1 MVQPETRRVLLVST
15 PVGPLGSGRGGG
27 VELTIQNI
35 AGELIRRGYR
45 VRVLAPDGSQLV
57 GIPVTGVP
65 GEVQPYAQYQGRDAP
80 VVMPANSVLGAM
92 WDLAGRLQDEVDLIV
107 NFAYDWLPL
116 YLTGLFRTPVLH
128 LISMGSLNDAL
139 DAAAVGV
146 ARRYPE
152 RLAVH
157 TRAQAATFPAEAAA
171 RMRVVSSGLDLRLY
185 PFNDR
190 PEQRLCWVGRI
201 APEKGLEDA
210 LAVAQ
215 ATGIALDICGTLQ
228 DDRYWAA
235 IRREFPDAPIAY
247 RGFLPTAELAAVIGG
262 CRALLMTPK
271 WVEAFGNVAIE
282 ALACGTPVIAYR
294 RGGPAEIVDDG
305 RTGWLVEPDSVPG
318 LIDAVGRLD
327 ALDRRACREQAERH
341 YSLAALGGR
350 LEQWFDAALAAARQ
364 SEQVHAANT

>member
-1 MVQPETRRVLLVST
+1 MVNPVSRRVLLVST

-35 AGELIRRGYR
+35 AGELIRRGYQ
-45 VRVLAPDGSQLV
+45 VRVVAPEGSQLV
-57 GIPVTGVP
+57 GIPVIGVP
-65 GEVQPYAQYQGRDAP
+65 GAAQPYAQYQGRDAP
-80 VVMPANSVLGAM
+80 VLMPANSVLGAM
-92 WDLAGRLQDEVDLIV
+92 WEAAGGLQGEVDLIV

-139 DAAAVGV
+139 DAVAATV
-146 ARRYPE
+146 ARRYSE

-157 TRAQAATFPAEAAA
+157 TRAQATTFPGEVAA
-171 RMRVVSSGLDLRLY
+171 RMRVVSSGLDLGLY
-185 PFNDR
+185 PFNAR
-190 PEQRLCWVGRI
+190 SGERLCWVGRI

-215 ATGIALDICGTLQ
+215 ATGIDLDICGTLQ
-228 DDRYWAA
+228 DERYWAA
-235 IRREFPDAPIAY
+235 IRREFPDAPINY

-262 CRALLMTPK
+262 SRALLMTPK

-294 RGGPAEIVDDG
+294 RGGPAEIVEHG
-305 RTGWLVEPDSVPG
+305 RTGWLVEPDSVQG
-318 LIDAVGRLD
+318 LIEAVERLD
-327 ALDRRACREQAERH
+327 ALDRGACRAQAERQ
-341 YSLAALGGR
+341 YSLTALGERIGW
-350 LEQWFDAALAAARQ
+350 WFAAALAATRQ
-364 SEQVHAANT
+364 PEHAHAADP